1 MKKYNIFIKLKKKIP
16 LIPLYYIVLPILT
29 LILFLIPILF
39 WFNNSYYVG
48 GDDTL
53 LYYIYP
59 REMINSYL
67 FNIATDNVLSGIGS
81 YSVQFYQLPFFLLIT
96 IVKFLFPFLNTQ
108 TLMYGLNLSMGFLFF
123 YLFLGL
129 FIKNKSSY
137 DFFIKIL
144 GGLLY
149 IFSIF
154 SYYTLWQSLFT
165 PYLVSGFP
173 ILLYLFFNG
182 IKKKNITLIILC
194 SLILSLMSILFL
206 LTPWLLLAILSILP
220 MLIILFL
227 ENKKY
232 FISYSIIF
240 IGLTILLNTYWL
252 YSFFFSFLNGLSSN
266 NNAISS
272 ITSSSFINSAKDTI
286 IAVTR
291 ENNLIYPLFN
301 LFHKQIQVN
310 GNWQN
315 YPIFQNW
322 HEKFIYVNFLFAII
336 ILFAGLMLKKTK
348 KEFKKLYLSSTLG
361 WLIILYMFTV
371 NIGSSFGLNF
381 FVWLIENI
389 PGFTMFR
396 NVYGKIAPAYPFIYA
411 LMVVVSLK
419 IILDKPLSTAWK
431 KIILIFCFIIVV
443 SNAKPFI
450 LNEYFNRPLW
460 TTKNTFTTISGFNND
475 FDNLVKYLNKADGSS
490 RYFWLPITTVN
501 YVTIKDKNLENHYY
515 TGLSPLQFLA
525 NKNDIAGIMSFP
537 LETQKIF
544 TESFINKDYNEVGNI
559 LKNLNV
565 NYLIVNNDFSNEL
578 QKSYFFAS
586 GIPNLYSAQNSEF
599 KDSILGNKI
608 ISFNNRYE
616 IYKIKDKY
624 QSNKISLSDSKHTTN
639 SDKTRVEFTKKTNY
653 LYQININNLSG
664 EANLIFLE
672 RYSPFWTLYLKNS
685 KETLPTFN
693 HSQTYNYAN
702 QWKIDSNEVK
712 KVVDKNS
719 YKLNLDGSINL
730 TFYLYFKPQTYVAP
744 SIIISLLTLFLI
756 ILYFIFKS
764 AKFLNKKT
772 LKDIKFKQI
781 P

>member
-149 IFSIF
+149 VFSIF
-154 SYYTLWQSLFT
+154 SYYTLWQALFT

-173 ILLYLFFNG
+173 IMAYLFLKAFMD
-182 IKKKNITLIILC
+182 KNINILICLSLFISLFSIIIL
-194 SLILSLMSILFL
+194 LI
-206 LTPWLLLAILSILP
+206 PWLTLGIVAVIPLFFTIFIKNKKRFIFYFLFT
-220 MLIILFL
+220 IILVFFL
-227 ENKKY
+227 N
-232 FISYSIIF
+232 F
-240 IGLTILLNTYWL
+240 YWL
-252 YSFFFSFLNGLSSN
+252 YHFMIQSLNIFD
-266 NNAISS
+266 NARNVLLDL
-272 ITSSSFINSAKDTI
+272 NSPKFVESARNTI
-286 IAVTR
+286 IEVTR
-291 ENNLIYPLFN
+291 QNNLIYPFFDLVHKKIQESGKSPNFQIFN
-301 LFHKQIQVN
+301 
-310 GNWQN
+310 
-315 YPIFQNW
+315 NW
-322 HEKFIYVNFLFAII
+322 HEKFLLFHL
-336 ILFAGLMLKKTK
+336 ILTSVILLAGTKLRKVSNETK
-348 KEFKKLYLSSTLG
+348 KIYISGLAG
-361 WLIILYMFTV
+361 WILILYMYTV

-396 NVYGKIAPAYPFIYA
+396 NIQGKIAPAFPFIYA
-411 LMVVVSLK
+411 FVFVISLK
-419 IILDKPLSTAWK
+419 IIYDSIKKHNLK
-431 KIILIFCFIIVV
+431 KILLFIGIVLV
-443 SNAKPFI
+443 VLEAKPFI
-450 LNEYFNRPLW
+450 FNEYFNRPLW
-460 TTKNTFTTISGFNND
+460 TTKNTYTTISGFNND
-475 FDNLVKYLNKADGSS
+475 FDNLVRYLNGTEENS
-490 RYFWLPITTVN
+490 RYLWLPITAVN

-525 NKNDIAGIMSFP
+525 NINDIAGVMSFP
-537 LETQKIF
+537 LETQKKI
-544 TESFINKDYNEVGNI
+544 TESFINKDYNGVGNI

-586 GIPNLYSAQNSEF
+586 AIPNLYSAQDSKF

-624 QSNKISLSDSKHTTN
+624 LSNKITFSDNQADANVKEPQI
-639 SDKTRVEFTKKTNY
+639 KFTKKTNY
-653 LYQININNLSG
+653 LYQINISNLSG

-672 RYSPFWTLYLKNS
+672 RYSPFWKLYINNS
-685 KETLPTFN
+685 REIIPTIE
-693 HSQTYNYAN
+693 HLQIYNYAN
-702 QWKIDSNEVK
+702 LWKINSDEIK
-712 KVVDKNS
+712 KTVDKNK
-719 YKLNLDGSINL
+719 YKLNPDGSINL
-730 TFYLYFKPQTYVAP
+730 NINLYFEPQRYFIP
-744 SIIISLLTLFLI
+744 SNIVSLLTLLTILCYFSLKLI
-756 ILYFIFKS
+756 PRF
-764 AKFLNKKT
+764 NKRSKM
-772 LKDIKFKQI
+772 
-781 P
+781 